1 MKKRK
6 KPVTPPSRIRSVLRR
21 AIWLYSRERAE
32 ALKRDGRKCRA
43 CGSKENL
50 ECHHLDGSGIDQIIE
65 LIYKTLL
72 CHPDRLVTLCRAC
85 HLVAEPHETVV
96 DQQISVKTG
105 RKRPEKPVGE
115 SLIQKHVQ
123 G

>member
-1 MKKRK
+1 MKKRQK

-43 CGSKENL
+43 CGSKEQL
-50 ECHHLDGSGIDQIIE
+50 EVHHLDNSGIDKIIE

-72 CHPDRLVTLCRAC
+72 CSPDRLVTLCKDCHRAAGEDPESTIWFKE
-85 HLVAEPHETVV
+85 VSEYGSSASV
-96 DQQISVKTG
+96 DL
-105 RKRPEKPVGE
+105 KR
-115 SLIQKHVQ
+115 
-123 G
+123 